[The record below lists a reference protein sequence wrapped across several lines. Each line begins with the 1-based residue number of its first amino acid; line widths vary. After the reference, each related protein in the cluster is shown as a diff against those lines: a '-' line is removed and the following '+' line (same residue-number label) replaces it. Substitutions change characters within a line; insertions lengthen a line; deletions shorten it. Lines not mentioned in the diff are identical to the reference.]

1 MAIGSALTKAYVI
14 AVTAI
19 SLMCLVYVY
28 ASPPQSLT
36 TDRDGVQHFTPPV
49 AHPETGKAVP
59 LGDLIR
65 HYRGD

>member
-19 SLMCLVYVY
+19 SLTSLVYAYVF
-28 ASPPQSLT
+28 PPKSLT
-36 TDRDGVQHFTPPV
+36 TDRDGVPHFTPPI